1 MFVQLLACEF
11 CKDIEFYYKTI
22 QLRNPFFQ
30 KISLLIHAL
39 IEIINWEIVNNLIN
53 TNTLSLQLK
62 RILIILLRLLGE
74 QIPLTNLN
82 AITDAFYDNYKDRL
96 TNLKDKISQFFSN
109 LSGSDLSINDLRTI
123 KTHFL
128 DDPFMRV
135 EDVGA
140 DDKTPLLLN
149 LLVKQITLQQIL
161 RNHIYLAQEYL
172 LNTKRRLDYISKK
185 MVYQKGYL
193 EGVYKILLLKSTESF
208 SADTES
214 NELPNFNDMLQS
226 IFTNRNCERPD
237 FVLRSKNTSTEIY
250 LDNATKLDII
260 LSTVYG
266 INERAD
272 RDKQ

>member
-1 MFVQLLACEF
+1 M
-11 CKDIEFYYKTI
+11 
-22 QLRNPFFQ
+22 
-30 KISLLIHAL
+30 LIHAL
-39 IEIINWEIVNNLIN
+39 IEIINWEIVANLIN

-62 RILIILLRLLGE
+62 RVMIILLRLIGE
-74 QIPLTNLN
+74 PIPITNLN
-82 AITDAFYDNYKDRL
+82 SITDAFYDQHKDKL
-96 TNLKDKISQFFSN
+96 TNLKEKISQFFSN

-172 LNTKRRLDYISKK
+172 LNTKKRLDNISKK

-193 EGVYKILLLKSTESF
+193 
-208 SADTES
+208 
-214 NELPNFNDMLQS
+214 
-226 IFTNRNCERPD
+226 
-237 FVLRSKNTSTEIY
+237 
-250 LDNATKLDII
+250 
-260 LSTVYG
+260 
-266 INERAD
+266 
-272 RDKQ
+272 